1 MSKSQ
6 RIIDDQELIERYY
19 SNDYACKCMVH
30 RPWSKYWCPD
40 CKVIVEAAIE
50 RQEARGRIKVVLDEI
65 ILNPCDTE
73 WSCAVDFSK
82 RGWEVLCAKI
92 MEAV

>member
-1 MSKSQ
+1 MNNAQ
-6 RIIDDQELIERYY
+6 RLIDDDELIARYY
-19 SNDYACKCMVH
+19 SNDYACKCMVN
-30 RPWSKYWCPD
+30 RPSSRYWCPD

-50 RQEARGRIKVVLDEI
+50 RQEARDRIKAVLDEI
-65 ILNPCDTE
+65 ILAPCDTE
-73 WSCAVDFSK
+73 WSCAVDFSM